1 MKHRL
6 HSGMRRILYTIK
18 YGIQTVLSTAILYTL
33 RKPHRFMLRHS
44 RTYRRWNG
52 WKFHTPG
59 NVAALFALLFIA
71 SLIIT
76 NLGGPA
82 FALSTWTQTTWNG
95 GVGPNTQNQYQSVS
109 SIDTATANQLTLE
122 RTPNRF
128 SNPDMSGNL
137 NGWDGINKQYAASPS
152 YTTGSGSAEV
162 TAPAV
167 PETPFYDMSTV
178 SGSGMILQY
187 ATVSGDFNNDGID
200 DQVTAAPGLITTARV
215 LFGNGN
221 GSFVPGPM
229 SSFMGQDSVALVT
242 GDFNNDGQLDYAG
255 TAPSPTVGSNA
266 MAITVMLNNGNGS
279 AFTRVV
285 SDNLAIEGGDTVGDC
300 TGAPGDVNGDGSIDM
315 VLSCAWS
322 SYVYVAIN
330 NGSGTFDTSTTA
342 YPVSQELG
350 YNQQVVLSDF
360 NNDDNLDIA
369 LAWPETC
376 GISVFFNNG
385 DGTFGE
391 ANEVPGHGDCT
402 SIMSQIS
409 QDRSAFLATGDMN
422 NDGNEDVV
430 MNIVSPEY
438 TSMRIFLGD
447 GSGGFDVPEALPSTP
462 CAGDV
467 CVGLYYAYVRNT
479 QVALADI
486 DLDGALDIVAAFG
499 EKLVWYK
506 NNGDNTFESYA
517 FIYGSEDSTGWPPM
531 FFAIG
536 DFVGDGRPDI
546 AAPLA
551 ASDAGNIGLF
561 FNATDGDVLSQKV
574 DLGNSDTYTLEA
586 YVYTDGSPVTSNEV
600 TLYSDGEPVNN
611 ITYEATDEAGWYKV
625 KGEVTG
631 SNEPHAYGVQVKPDV
646 TAYIDHL
653 DLYAYAQSG
662 TLTSAVYDLTYGGD
676 WQKLLYSATGPGSVA
691 VKVRSSN
698 NADMSGAP
706 AFAGCSAIANDASL
720 STGGCMT
727 DNQRYV
733 QYQVTLTSADGD
745 TPTFT
750 SITVQYLPWDKTPP
764 NVNASDIIMKQS
776 VGGAVVESNGWT
788 NSPSP
793 YFEWTA
799 GEDEGSGIKGYCLYL
814 GQDASADPVT
824 TKGLLGNSPVNTENS
839 CQFAVAPTNIDLA
852 TSGYLNTA
860 LTSSNDPYYLLIKAI
875 DSSNN
880 VYDGDPAEFQFRFD
894 NTPPT
899 NPAYISAPSQFVANK
914 DVTFTWPTN
923 GADAAS
929 DQYSGVAGLQYRIG
943 DNTPWYGDEHNGQQ
957 NMTDLLP
964 NDGNYQTIENPDYAN
979 IHEGNNVVYFR
990 TWDQA
995 GNVTTT
1001 AVTTVLKYNATSP
1014 STPQNI
1020 TATPP
1025 TNDTN
1030 SFAFSWTQPATFV
1043 GPANAL
1049 TYCYTVNT
1057 LPTINTCTF
1066 TAAGVTSLPA
1076 AAYATQPG
1084 ENTLYVVAK
1093 DQAGNINY
1101 ATAGNVTFTTNT
1113 TAPGVP
1119 LNVEVTDVSI
1129 KATST
1134 WQLALSWTPPSTGT
1148 VAQYKIWRS
1157 TNNVSFSQIGT
1168 SASTN
1173 YVDSGLTQQLYYYKI
1188 QACDSSNNCGAYSA
1202 TVEMTPTGR
1211 YNTPPAFI
1219 GQPSVTVGTRTATI
1233 RWTTDREADSRIQ
1246 YGLKSGVYFPT
1257 EAINP
1262 TQTKSH
1268 EVTLNNLDAGR
1279 TYYYKALWMDSDNN
1293 LGSTSELTFTTLPPP
1308 TVTDVH
1314 ATNVGMNTATID
1326 FTSKDASQVKIKYGK
1341 TDRPDKEK
1349 TINTSRNESS
1359 YAVQLS
1365 DLDDGTQY
1373 FYSVNPIDSEGNE
1386 YASSRIDSFTTLP
1399 RPRISNLRLQPLP
1412 EEPGST
1418 QVVTW
1423 DTNVPASSLVRFS
1436 PAGGGTPQEEYSSA
1450 LTTKHRVVVRGLQ
1463 DDTLY
1468 TFVAESRDAYGN
1480 LAVSDVQTM
1489 QTALDTRPPKISE
1502 VNVQTSIIGT
1512 GAEARGQ
1519 IVVSWKTDE
1528 PATSQVFY
1536 AEGADATVF
1545 NNKTAEDGN
1554 YGLEH
1559 IVIFSDLPT
1568 SKVYSVQPVSRDRS
1582 DNLATGA
1589 TEPAIVGRA
1598 SDSVMTVVLNTLK
1611 KIFGF

>member
-6 HSGMRRILYTIK
+6 RSGVRRTTRTIK
-18 YGIQTVLSTAILYTL
+18 YWVGTVLNTAVLYAF
-33 RKPHRFMLRHS
+33 RKPHRFMLRHFGL
-44 RTYRRWNG
+44 YRRWNG
-52 WKFHTPG
+52 WKLHTPA
-59 NVAALFALLFIA
+59 NIAALLVVVFVA
-71 SLIIT
+71 SLAIA
-76 NLGGPA
+76 NLAGPV

-95 GVGPNTQNQYQSVS
+95 GVGTNTQNQYQSAN
-109 SIDTATANQLTLE
+109 SINTSAANQLTLE
-122 RTPNRF
+122 RSASRF
-128 SNPDMSGNL
+128 TNPDMNGNL
-137 NGWDGINKQYAASPS
+137 NSWNGVHKEYSASPS
-152 YTTGSGSAEV
+152 YTPGSGSAKLTV
-162 TAPAV
+162 PSAPNSPV
-167 PETPFYDMSTV
+167 YDMTI
-178 SGSGMILQY
+178 GPGGGIALQY
-187 ATVSGDFNNDGID
+187 ATATGDFNNDGID
-200 DQVTAAPGLITTARV
+200 DQVTIAPSLLSVVRV

-221 GSFVPGPM
+221 GSFTPGPTN
-229 SSFMGQDSVALVT
+229 SIVGQQSFSLIT
-242 GDFNNDGQLDYAG
+242 GDFNNDGALDYA
-255 TAPSPTVGSNA
+255 TAGINFNNYGYMTLS
-266 MAITVMLNNGNGS
+266 VMLNNGNGT
-279 AFTRVV
+279 AFTRVT
-285 SDNLAIEGGDTVGDC
+285 SDSLAFEVGDVDSSEC
-300 TGAPGDVNGDGSIDM
+300 SAAAGDVRGNGITDV
-315 VLSCAWS
+315 VLSCQGAAH
-322 SYVYVAIN
+322 VYVATN
-330 NGSGTFDTSTTA
+330 NGSGTFEAGTA
-342 YPVSQELG
+342 AFAVGEALR
-350 YNQQVVLSDF
+350 YNQQVALSDVS
-360 NNDDNLDIA
+360 NDGDLDII

-376 GISVFFNNG
+376 GIQVFLNNG
-385 DGTFGE
+385 DGTFGS
-391 ANEVPGHGDCT
+391 ATDVPGSGACTPDGDT
-402 SIMSQIS
+402 SVS
-409 QDRSAFLATGDMN
+409 SASFIATGDMN
-422 NDGNEDVV
+422 NDGNQDVV
-430 MNIVSPEY
+430 MNIVGWSG
-438 TSMRIFLGD
+438 TDVRIFLGD
-447 GSGGFDVPEALPSTP
+447 GSGGFTVPPALPTLP
-462 CAGDV
+462 CADDN
-467 CVGLYYAYVRNT
+467 CVLFYYAYIRNT
-479 QVALADI
+479 QVGLADLN
-486 DLDGALDIVAAFG
+486 LDGALDIVAAFG
-499 EKLVWYK
+499 SKIVWYE
-506 NNGDNTFESYA
+506 NNGDDTFQPLEL
-517 FIYGSEDSTGWPPM
+517 IYENDNPDYSSIPL

-536 DFVGDGRPDI
+536 DFIGNGKPDI
-546 AAPLA
+546 TSPLPFA
-551 ASDAGNIGLF
+551 EDGTVGSF
-561 FNATDGDVLSQKV
+561 MNATGGDALSQIV
-574 DLGNSDTYTLEA
+574 NLGNADTYNLEA
-586 YVYTDGSPVTSNEV
+586 YVYTDGSEV
-600 TLYSDGEPVNN
+600 TEDDAVLYHDGAALPT
-611 ITYEATDEAGWYKV
+611 TYESTATPGWYKLHATV
-625 KGEVTG
+625 VG
-631 SNEPHAYGVQVKPDV
+631 SNDKRAYGVQVKPGK
-646 TAYIDHL
+646 TAYVDHL

-662 TLTSAVYDLTYGGD
+662 TLTSAIYDLTYGGD
-676 WQKLLYSATGPGSVA
+676 WQKLLYSVSGSGSAA

-706 AFAGCSAIANDASL
+706 AFAGCSAIANDADL

-733 QYQVTLTSADGD
+733 QYQVTLTGAGGA

-750 SITVQYLPWDKTPP
+750 SITVQYLPWDKIPP
-764 NVNASDIIMKQS
+764 DVNASDIIMKQS
-776 VGGAVVESNGWT
+776 VGGATIDSNGWT
-788 NSPSP
+788 NGPSP

-799 GEDEGSGIKGYCLYL
+799 GHDQDSGIKGYCLYL
-814 GQDASADPVT
+814 GQDGSADPVT
-824 TKGLLGNSPVNTENS
+824 TKGILGNSPVNTEDS
-839 CQFAVAPTNIDLA
+839 CQFAVAPTNVDFA
-852 TSGYLNTA
+852 TAGYLNTA

-875 DSSNN
+875 DNSNN

-914 DVTFTWPTN
+914 AVTFTWPTS
-923 GADAAS
+923 GGDGPA

-964 NDGNYQTIENPDYAN
+964 NDGSYQTVEDPDYAN

-1025 TNDTN
+1025 TNTTN
-1030 SFAFSWTQPATFV
+1030 SFAFSWTQPASFV

-1049 TYCYTVNT
+1049 TYCYTINT
-1057 LPTINTCTF
+1057 LPNVNTCTF

-1076 AAYATQPG
+1076 GAYATQPG
-1084 ENTLYVVAK
+1084 ENTFYVVAK

-1101 ATAGNVTFTTNT
+1101 ATAGSTAFTTNT

-1157 TNNVSFSQIGT
+1157 TDNTNFSQIGT

-1173 YVDSGLTQQLYYYKI
+1173 YVDSGLSQQLYYYKI
-1188 QACDSSNNCGAYSA
+1188 QACDSSSNCGAYSA
-1202 TVEMTPTGR
+1202 TVQMTPTGR

-1233 RWTTDREADSRIQ
+1233 RWTTDRDADSRIQ
-1246 YGLKSGVYFPT
+1246 YGVQSGVYFPT

-1279 TYYYKALWMDSDNN
+1279 TYYYKALWMDSDGN
-1293 LGSTSELTFTTLPPP
+1293 LGSTGELTFTTLPPP
-1308 TVTDVH
+1308 TVTDVT
-1314 ATNVGMNTATID
+1314 ATNIGMNNATIN

-1341 TDRPDKEK
+1341 TDQPDKEK

-1359 YAVQLS
+1359 YAVQLT

-1373 FYSVNPIDSEGNE
+1373 FYTVNPIDSEGNE
-1386 YASSRIDSFTTLP
+1386 YASSRIDSFTTVP
-1399 RPRISNLRLQPLP
+1399 RPRITNLRLQPLP

-1436 PAGGGTPQEEYSSA
+1436 PADGGTPQEEYSSA
-1450 LTTKHRVVVRGLQ
+1450 LTTKHSVVIRGLQ

-1468 TFVAESRDAYGN
+1468 SFVAESRDANGN

-1489 QTALDTRPPKISE
+1489 QTALDTRPPKISD
-1502 VNVQTSIIGT
+1502 VTIQTSILGT

-1554 YGLEH
+1554 YTFEH

-1568 SKVYSVQPVSRDRS
+1568 SKVYSVQPVSHDRS
-1582 DNLATGA
+1582 GNVSKGA

-1598 SDSVMTVVLNTLK
+1598 SDSVITVVLNTLK